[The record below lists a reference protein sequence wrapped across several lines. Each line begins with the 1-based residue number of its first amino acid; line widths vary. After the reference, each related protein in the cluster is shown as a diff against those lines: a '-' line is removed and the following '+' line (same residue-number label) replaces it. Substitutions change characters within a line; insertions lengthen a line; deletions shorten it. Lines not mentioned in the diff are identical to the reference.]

1 MSKIKK
7 FSTSLNGYNK
17 NEINQFVKTVASEY
31 DSMLNKLKKQDQ
43 QIEELQTK
51 ILEYKNME
59 TTLNRAL
66 LIAEDASTQ
75 IKRMARDESKSII
88 EEAKRNASRIVNDSL
103 LKSEKIAQETDNLKR
118 KIILFK
124 RKFRQALENQLEDI
138 DTIEEDM

>member
-17 NEINQFVKTVASEY
+17 NEVNQFVKTVASEY

-118 KIILFK
+118 KIIF
-124 RKFRQALENQLEDI
+124 F
-138 DTIEEDM
+138 

>member
-1 MSKIKK
+1 VSKIKK

>member
-17 NEINQFVKTVASEY
+17 NEVNQFVKTVASEY

>member
-1 MSKIKK
+1 VSKIKK

-17 NEINQFVKTVASEY
+17 NEVNQFVKTVASEY